1 MQIRRDV
8 ATAAAAMRIGQ
19 SNTNNSRK
27 EGGLM
32 NHSRLSAGV
41 PQDVLKMGSQS
52 VEPGFRVY
60 GKNHAAK
67 EFNDMVK
74 VK

>member
-8 ATAAAAMRIGQ
+8 ATAAAAMRIGY
-19 SNTNNSRK
+19 SNNRK
-27 EGGLM
+27 ELM
-32 NHSRLSAGV
+32 NHSRLSAGMN
-41 PQDVLKMGSQS
+41 QEMAATKGSHS

-60 GKNHAAK
+60 GKNQAAR

>member
-8 ATAAAAMRIGQ
+8 ATAAAAIRIGGQ
-19 SNTNNSRK
+19 NSSMNRKDHLTNQ
-27 EGGLM
+27 
-32 NHSRLSAGV
+32 SRLSSGV
-41 PQDVLKMGSQS
+41 PSDVIKMNSQS
-52 VEPGFRVY
+52 LEPGFRVY